1 MEKLRLSILSLLFAT
16 VMCTSC
22 SKDELGTSSSIS
34 IEGLTYENFPVMDG
48 STSTDPLVRMIAC
61 KLFGYSYEWKQ
72 EGANLTWSLSTKL
85 PEKFVENNLRCSQTH
100 NAFINLIDNKVDM
113 IFSARGQSVDEKEY
127 AAQAGVT
134 LIEIPIALDAL
145 IFMNSKGNAMN
156 PDWDN
161 PITALTHSQIQ
172 DIYTGRIK
180 NWSEVGGK
188 DDVIVPYIRNRN
200 SGSQELMETLVMTE
214 PITDNAEFDYYY
226 DENHVIYQMVPVF
239 SAISNNRHALG
250 YTVYYYK
257 ENIVREWYGVKTLA
271 INGIYPDKHTIGNR
285 QYPFTAEVYVIIRS
299 DLDNSSMAFKI
310 CDFLQ
315 TSDGKQVISESGYV
329 PY

>member
-1 MEKLRLSILSLLFAT
+1 MKKVRLAIVSLIFAT

-22 SKDELGTSSSIS
+22 SKDDMSSDI
-34 IEGLTYENFPVMDG
+34 IEGLTHKNFPVMDG

-61 KLFGYSYEWKQ
+61 KLFGYSYQWKR
-72 EGANLTWSLSTKL
+72 EENNVTWSLSTKL
-85 PEKFVENNLRCSQTH
+85 PKKFVENNLKCSQTH
-100 NAFINLIDNKVDM
+100 SAFINLIDNKADM
-113 IFSARGQSVDEKEY
+113 IFSARAQSADEKEY

-145 IFMNSKGNAMN
+145 IFMNSKGNSLN

-161 PITALTHSQIQ
+161 PVTALTHSQIQ

-188 DDVIVPYIRNRN
+188 SDMIIPYIRNKN

-214 PITDNAEFDYYY
+214 PITDNAELDYYY
-226 DENHVIYQMVPVF
+226 NEDHVISGMVPVF
-239 SAISNNRHALG
+239 SKISNNRFALG
-250 YTVYYYK
+250 FTVYYYK

-271 INGIYPDKHTIGNR
+271 INNIFPDKNTIGNR

-299 DLDNSSMAFKI
+299 DLDNLSMAYKI
-310 CDFLQ
+310 CEFLQ
-315 TSDGKQVISESGYV
+315 TAAGKEVISESGYV